1 MHVSILG
8 TAHPYRGGLASFNE
22 RLARQFLSEGY
33 DTEILTFTLQYPGF
47 LFPGKTQFT
56 DAEAPDDMKIKR
68 VLNSLNPFNWIKVGI
83 KIRKQK
89 PGILLIKYWHPFM
102 APCFGTV
109 ARIAAGNDV
118 TRVICIFD
126 NVIPHEKS
134 LIDRL
139 FTQYFL
145 KSINGAIVMSGSVLE
160 DLTSFRINFPVDFN
174 PHPLYDN
181 YGTPLNRED
190 ALRNLRLPAENSYM
204 LFFGFIRAYKGLDL
218 LLEAFANRNL
228 RNGKLKLIVA
238 GEFYENDKPYRDIIK
253 KYDMSGDVILID
265 RFIGENE
272 VSSFFSAADLIVQPY
287 RSATQSGVTQIAYH
301 FGKPML
307 VTNVG
312 GLGEIVKDG
321 QCGYVVNPDPQSVSA
336 AISDFFTNNRYD
348 EFSAGVNREKSR
360 FTWDKLTAAV
370 INISRESTKQK
381 T

>member
-1 MHVSILG
+1 MQVSILG

-22 RLARQFLSEGY
+22 RLARQFLSEGHN
-33 DTEILTFTLQYPGF
+33 TEILTFTLQYPGF

-56 DAEAPDDMKIKR
+56 EAEAPDDLKILR
-68 VLNSLNPFNWIKVGI
+68 VLNSLNPLNWISVGR
-83 KIRKQK
+83 KIRKKK
-89 PGILLIKYWHPFM
+89 PDVLLIKYWHPFM

-109 ARIAAGNDV
+109 ARIASGNGS

-134 LIDRL
+134 FIDRML
-139 FTQYFL
+139 TRYFL
-145 KSINGAIVMSGSVLE
+145 KSVNGAIVMSGSVLD
-160 DLTSFRINFPVDFN
+160 DLKSFNINFPVTCN

-181 YGTPLNRED
+181 YGKPLSREE
-190 ALRNLRLPAENSYM
+190 ALLKLNLPADNSYM

-218 LLEAFANRNL
+218 LLEAFAEKNL

-238 GEFYENDKPYRDIIK
+238 GEFYENDKPYRDIIAK
-253 KYDMSGDVILID
+253 HDMGSDVILVD

-272 VSSFFSAADLIVQPY
+272 VASFFSAADLIVQPY

-312 GLGEIVKDG
+312 GLGEIVKNG
-321 QCGYVVNPDPQSVSA
+321 ECGYVVNPDPQSVSA
-336 AISDFFTNNRYD
+336 AIRDFFTNNRYD

-360 FTWDKLTAAV
+360 FTWDKLTAA
-370 INISRESTKQK
+370 IIDICRK
-381 T
+381 TNEK